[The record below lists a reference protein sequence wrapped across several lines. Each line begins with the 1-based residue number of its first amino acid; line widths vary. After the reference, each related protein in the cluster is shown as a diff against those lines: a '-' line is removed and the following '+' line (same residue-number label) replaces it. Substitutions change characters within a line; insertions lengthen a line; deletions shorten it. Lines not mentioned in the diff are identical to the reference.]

1 MGINKRE
8 YEKTIPVLQVKQFER
23 ELNTFMM
30 FKEKSSNVDYRNGGY
45 DTKTNRSSSSIA
57 CKSKSDSIQPQ
68 SSKI

>member
-8 YEKTIPVLQVKQFER
+8 YEKTIPVFEKQKFQK
-23 ELNTFMM
+23 ELDLYVML
-30 FKEKSSNVDYRNGGY
+30 KE
-45 DTKTNRSSSSIA
+45 KTNRSSCSIA